1 MNDMARFD
9 GKSVIVTGGNSGIG
23 LATAKMFAAE
33 GAKVAITG
41 RSEEKLAAAKAE
53 IGGDV
58 HGKSV
63 DMSSVEE
70 IGTFVEEVAAKHGK
84 IDIVVAA
91 AGGAQVRPFE
101 MMDEAL
107 FDDDLDRNFKGA
119 YFTAQK
125 ALPHVPEGGSFVFL
139 GSAAGSKG
147 FAAMSVYGPSKA
159 ALRGLVRTLATEL
172 SPKGIRANVV
182 SPGPI
187 PTPGMDRLGLP
198 PEQIEGVKQEFVRQV
213 PLSRMGSVDDIANAI
228 TFLASD
234 QAAYITGTEL
244 AVDGGHAQV

>member
-1 MNDMARFD
+1 MARFD
-9 GKSVIVTGGNSGIG
+9 GKVVIVTGGNSGIG

-33 GAKVAITG
+33 GARVAITG
-41 RSEEKLAAAKAE
+41 RSEAKLTAAKAE

-58 HGKSV
+58 LAQAV
-63 DMSSVEE
+63 DMTSVAE
-70 IGTFVEEVAAKHGK
+70 IGTFVDDVAAAFGK
-84 IDIVVAA
+84 IDVVVAS
-91 AGGAQVRPFE
+91 AGGAEVRPFE
-101 MMDEAL
+101 LMDEAL
-107 FDDDLDRNFKGA
+107 FDADLDRNFKGA
-119 YFTAQK
+119 YFTAQR
-125 ALPHVPEGGSFVFL
+125 ALPHMPSGGAMVFL

-213 PLSRMGSVDDIANAI
+213 PLARMGTVDDIANAI